1 MSSISRARYLC
12 PTAAVP
18 KHRNPI
24 IVRRRCCQRKARWFL
39 GLRKPSSA
47 QTVEQQTVDTRA
59 FQIVDIRL
67 QSTTVAQLSKTSL
80 SAQSIEA
87 QTVDTRDIQI
97 VDIRL
102 VDNRRQP
109 WHTVT
114 RRDCPVESTHVH
126 AFARCW
132 TIVVVASLVVD
143 TVARRRKSS
152 SLGQSLRQRFATAR
166 DTSQT
171 PRLSKVRCQTTQLGP
186 LTLCRGMTSHNRPT
200 AAAPRRAT
208 TAKRVRERDAILVR
222 RHFPEAL

>member
-24 IVRRRCCQRKARWFL
+24 IVRRRCCQRKAGGFSDSANR
-39 GLRKPSSA
+39 RPPEPSNSK
-47 QTVEQQTVDTRA
+47 
-59 FQIVDIRL
+59 
-67 QSTTVAQLSKTSL
+67 QSTHARSKSSTYDFS
-80 SAQSIEA
+80 
-87 QTVDTRDIQI
+87 
-97 VDIRL
+97 
-102 VDNRRQP
+102 RQP

-132 TIVVVASLVVD
+132 TIVVVASLVV
-143 TVARRRKSS
+143 
-152 SLGQSLRQRFATAR
+152 

>member
-24 IVRRRCCQRKARWFL
+24 IVRRRCCQRKAGGFSDSANR
-39 GLRKPSSA
+39 RPPKPSNSK
-47 QTVEQQTVDTRA
+47 
-59 FQIVDIRL
+59 
-67 QSTTVAQLSKTSL
+67 QSTHARSKSSTYDFSRQPWHNCQRRACPLKASKRKLSTHATSK
-80 SAQSIEA
+80 SS
-87 QTVDTRDIQI
+87 TYDF
-97 VDIRL
+97 
-102 VDNRRQP
+102 RRQP

-114 RRDCPVESTHVH
+114 RRDCPVYSTPVH

-143 TVARRRKSS
+143 TVARRRKAT

-186 LTLCRGMTSHNRPT
+186 LTLCRGMTSHDRPT

-208 TAKRVRERDAILVR
+208 RAKRVRERDAILVR